1 MRIVIQRVKSASVSV
16 DGKVVGEIVKGILA
30 YVGVEKGDI
39 EADLRFISS
48 KIASLRIFGD
58 SEGKMNLS
66 VKDIGGSVLAI
77 SQFTLLGDCTK
88 GRRPSFDRAEAPGEA
103 KALYERV
110 VVALREEGLK
120 VETGEFQAHMEVESV
135 NDGPVT
141 FILESRKGN

>member
-1 MRIVIQRVKSASVSV
+1 MRAVIQRVKSASVSV
-16 DGKVVGEIVKGILA
+16 DGKVVGEIGKGILA
-30 YVGVEKGDI
+30 YVGVEKGDV

-58 SEGKMNLS
+58 SEGRMNLS
-66 VKDIGGSVLAI
+66 VKDIGGSVLVI

-88 GRRPSFDRAEAPGEA
+88 GRRPSFDRAESPGEA
-103 KALYERV
+103 KVLYERV
-110 VVALREEGLK
+110 AVALREEGLK

-141 FILESRKGN
+141 FILESRKGE

>member
-1 MRIVIQRVKSASVSV
+1 MRAVIQKVSSAAVSV
-16 DGKVVGEIVKGILA
+16 DGRPVGTIGKGILA

-66 VKDIGGSVLAI
+66 VKDIGGSVLVI

-141 FILESRKGN
+141 FILDSRKM